1 MLILA
6 KLMHYLSVNRISSLL
21 ACTTHER
28 HDKRLKNCL
37 NHAHKKLFKELS
49 LIRFSISVF
58 IFENH
63 CTVFAVLPTG
73 FRESVSI
80 VVISPLQ
87 SIIQDQAA
95 EVPSTGM
102 SASDLKEKLDCL

>member
-21 ACTTHER
+21 ACTTHEQ

-49 LIRFSISVF
+49 LIRFSILVF

-63 CTVFAVLPTG
+63 CTVLAVLPTG
-73 FRESVSI
+73 FGESVIFELFILGCDRPEPS
-80 VVISPLQ
+80 LQ
-87 SIIQDQAA
+87 ALSLFPRCKA
-95 EVPSTGM
+95 
-102 SASDLKEKLDCL
+102 